1 MNQPPTGWVWVKPQH
16 LSLFKVRDSEARVGV
31 YGPCNKSKLK
41 RMTHESMMMFA
52 ETWIAAWNR
61 RDIDAVLV
69 HFAEEAQFVSPV
81 ALNFVGR
88 PVLRNKKE
96 LEDYWRRALDRISV
110 LEFKLDHATWDERR
124 RELNV
129 VYEAN
134 VNGER
139 KRACETMQFDT
150 SGRQIKGEAFYGA
163 AI

>member
-1 MNQPPTGWVWVKPQH
+1 
-16 LSLFKVRDSEARVGV
+16 
-31 YGPCNKSKLK
+31 
-41 RMTHESMMMFA
+41 MTYELMMMFA
-52 ETWIAAWNR
+52 ETWIAAGIW
-61 RDIDAVLV
+61 RDVDAVLA

-110 LEFKLDHATWDERR
+110 LKFKLDHATWDERR
-124 RELNV
+124 KELNV

-139 KRACETMQFDT
+139 KRACEIMQFDA
-150 SGRQIKGEAFYGA
+150 SGRQIRGEAFYGA